1 MIGIVLEIYNF
12 NEKNSKGTSYEYK
25 KITILL
31 FISISFSQYFG
42 GNISI
47 GGAFPQGEF
56 KDQEVPSSF
65 AIDFNALYHLNDY
78 AAFGFNFG
86 GLNMDIQRE
95 KFHLINGLRLDY

>member
-1 MIGIVLEIYNF
+1 MYI
-12 NEKNSKGTSYEYK
+12 K

-56 KDQEVPSSF
+56 DAQEVPSSF
-65 AIDFNALYHLNDY
+65 AIDLNALYYLNDY

-86 GLNMDIQRE
+86 GSQYGYTER
-95 KFHLINGLRLDY
+95 